1 MVTVNLF
8 SHQRAAGGRYGG
20 REEEKFVGGVGVCMT
35 AIYSHADC
43 GQTAEG
49 LSESRRRSRGARAVR
64 QLRTIHRPLP
74 ELT

>member
-1 MVTVNLF
+1 
-8 SHQRAAGGRYGG
+8 
-20 REEEKFVGGVGVCMT
+20 VGVCMT